1 MAQHKSALRRMRS
14 SARRS
19 EQNRHDTSLLKT
31 AIKRV
36 RSAAT
41 KEKGEAALLKAVSIL
56 DSLAGKGVIH
66 RNKAANQKSKLTR
79 FVNKLQ

>member
-1 MAQHKSALRRMRS
+1 MAQHKSALKRMRS
-14 SARRS
+14 GARKR
-19 EQNRHDTSLLKT
+19 EQNRHYTSLMKT

-36 RSAAT
+36 RSATT
-41 KEKGEAALLKAVSIL
+41 KEKGEAALLKAVSTL
-56 DSLAGKGVIH
+56 DSLAAKGIIH